1 MDFASTGGRQV
12 SALKDWA
19 ASSPAASRDLFAV
32 DIATGRK
39 RWTHAEGTILNPT
52 IAMDGD
58 RFYIRANLDSRAV
71 KGFVYAFDL
80 ATGEAVGQP
89 VDTGTHDAGCSVA
102 SGSMNAL
109 YYRNYQHEVFDVK
122 TRTAHRLTGA
132 TRPSCWPNTL
142 PVRGILYA
150 PEGGAGCSCGLS
162 YQLSFALTPERKL
175 RRNE

>member
-1 MDFASTGGRQV
+1 MFRRDGQESRRGYRFDLFDAETGQPRWTQ
-12 SALKDWA
+12 WH
-19 ASSPAASRDLFAV
+19 ASSGTTRHAGLGYGKNSLSSRPV
-32 DIATGRK
+32 VI
-39 RWTHAEGTILNPT
+39 
-52 IAMDGD
+52 GD
-58 RFYIRANLDSRAV
+58 RFYIRANLDTRAV

-80 ATGEAVGQP
+80 ATGEAVGHP

-142 PVRGILYA
+142 PVGGILYA

-162 YQLSFALTPERKL
+162 YQLSFALTPERSIS
-175 RRNE
+175 E